1 MSRSSQ
7 IQSTDVFMFGC
18 SHIRLD
24 LPLKSNKVVDSDDNL
39 SHAWFWLYNK
49 KKMSSKDKNKNELPH
64 YTKCFYPFTIIFIP
78 SK

>member
-18 SHIRLD
+18 SQIGFD

-39 SHAWFWLYNK
+39 SHAWLWLYNK
-49 KKMSSKDKNKNELPH
+49 KKMSSKD
-64 YTKCFYPFTIIFIP
+64 
-78 SK
+78 